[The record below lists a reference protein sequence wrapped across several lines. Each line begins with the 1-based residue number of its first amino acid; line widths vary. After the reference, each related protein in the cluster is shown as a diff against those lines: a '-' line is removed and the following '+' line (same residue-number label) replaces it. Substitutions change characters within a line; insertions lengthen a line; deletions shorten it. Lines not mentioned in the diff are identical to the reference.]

1 MTRVIPLLFLVTLSG
16 CAVTG
21 GIVPAGTSKSAFDDS
36 FYSAETYDFNQKS
49 ITGEAFRVFKQGAH
63 GGTSP
68 LEIRGEIERSAS
80 DFCNAKGKDLRLL
93 RQTASTPP
101 YLLGNFPK
109 VELVFECVE
118 SKSSPTV
125 DGNSPTRVAP
135 AIPAT
140 TGSSDKYND
149 VARLK
154 KLLDDG
160 AITQQEFQREKNKV
174 LGEQ

>member
-1 MTRVIPLLFLVTLSG
+1 MKFVIPLLCLVTLSG

-36 FYSAETYDFNQKS
+36 VYSGETTDFNPKS
-49 ITGEAFRVFKQGAH
+49 ITGEEFRLFKQGAH

-68 LEIRGEIERSAS
+68 LAIRGEIERSAS

-118 SKSSPTV
+118 SKPLPTV
-125 DGNSPTRVAP
+125 DGSTPAKVAP
-135 AIPAT
+135 AIPTAT
-140 TGSSDKYND
+140 GTSDKYND

-160 AITQQEFQREKNKV
+160 AITQQEFQREKDKV
-174 LGEQ
+174 LGKP

>member
-1 MTRVIPLLFLVTLSG
+1 MKLVIPFIFFATLSG

-21 GIVPAGTSKSAFDDS
+21 EIVPARTSKSAFDDS
-36 FYSAETYDFNQKS
+36 VYSGETTDFNQKS
-49 ITGEAFRVFKQGAH
+49 ITGEEFRLFKQGAH

-68 LEIRGEIERSAS
+68 LTIRGEIERSAS

-93 RQTASTPP
+93 RQIASTPP

-118 SKSSPTV
+118 LKHPIDENTSVKV
-125 DGNSPTRVAP
+125 V
-135 AIPAT
+135 PAT
-140 TGSSDKYND
+140 PSATGTRDKYND
-149 VARLK
+149 LARLK

-160 AITQQEFQREKNKV
+160 TVTHQEFQREKDKI
-174 LGEQ
+174 LGSP